1 MPKLIYYFASETA
14 ICTYFELTKTEF
26 KQAMTHYTAPN
37 KNNGNRF
44 VFLANFVF
52 KGMLADFIYTYINGT
67 GMQLQ
72 HFLGNIFSN
81 NRLAELYDEWRLHRF
96 VIYGEGCRPESQKHV
111 FTLSFIGCLM
121 ECAPPRKV
129 EKLMMEFFIY
139 PNNHLL
145 PRVHF
150 PKDDK
155 QKLIFLCKQNDWE
168 KPEIKYTL
176 QQDGKHHFKI
186 ALSYGIIES
195 ASVSYRYAKKKAFK
209 KALDAAAKIL
219 EERLVKTETHQ
230 RLELEKYD
238 KEEAERLAKLQSKQ
252 EAWTAKQEEK
262 RKEREKRKEERRR
275 AAKLRDE
282 ERRKAKEESKKKKAS
297 RKGQNTIYR
306 DYTAE
311 EIAAMSSAKR
321 RMLEDKGILPKR

>member
-1 MPKLIYYFASETA
+1 M
-14 ICTYFELTKTEF
+14 
-26 KQAMTHYTAPN
+26 
-37 KNNGNRF
+37 
-44 VFLANFVF
+44 
-52 KGMLADFIYTYINGT
+52 
-67 GMQLQ
+67 
-72 HFLGNIFSN
+72 
-81 NRLAELYDEWRLHRF
+81 
-96 VIYGEGCRPESQKHV
+96 
-111 FTLSFIGCLM
+111 
-121 ECAPPRKV
+121 
-129 EKLMMEFFIY
+129 
-139 PNNHLL
+139 
-145 PRVHF
+145 
-150 PKDDK
+150 
-155 QKLIFLCKQNDWE
+155 
-168 KPEIKYTL
+168 
-176 QQDGKHHFKI
+176 
-186 ALSYGIIES
+186 
-195 ASVSYRYAKKKAFK
+195 
-209 KALDAAAKIL
+209 DAAAKIL